1 VIADDSGH
9 RDRSNT
15 VKTRDIP
22 GLRTGGAGHDCP
34 SALGKGR
41 FGRGQQTAD
50 GWPDF
55 IGGRSRVVSLTA
67 EHDRKSDVPVILYAE
82 FTAKPGSESQVQML
96 ISDLA
101 VKVRQEPGNDEFTV
115 YRERDNPGKFFVFE
129 QYLDEA
135 SFEAHIRAEYGV
147 IFNRQLSSLIEEGAS
162 QLTFLTRSDP
172 P

>member
-1 VIADDSGH
+1 M
-9 RDRSNT
+9 RS
-15 VKTRDIP
+15 
-22 GLRTGGAGHDCP
+22 P
-34 SALGKGR
+34 SALGKEDSV
-41 FGRGQQTAD
+41 GQQTAD

-82 FTAKPGSESQVQML
+82 FTAKPGSESQVQTL

-101 VKVRQEPGNDEFTV
+101 VKVRQEAGNDEFTI
-115 YRERDNPGKFFVFE
+115 YRERDNPGKFCVFE

-135 SFEAHIRAEYGV
+135 CFESHIRAEYGV
-147 IFNRQLSSLIEEGAS
+147 IFNQQLSSLTEEGAS